1 MDGSTRLR
9 LPHLS
14 IVRRYA
20 ARGFVLWVLARLM
33 MMAVAIFG
41 ALIPLREVVRWSASG
56 AIGMLGV
63 CAVLGFVDVRVR
75 RERTLL
81 GNLGIDDR
89 EVVVMYI
96 AAAVVGELLLA
107 MVMPW

>member
-9 LPHLS
+9 LPHLA
-14 IVRRYA
+14 IVRRYF
-20 ARGFVLWVLARLM
+20 ARGFVLWLLARLM
-33 MMAVAIFG
+33 MMAVATF
-41 ALIPLREVVRWSASG
+41 AKIPIRDVVRWSVSG
-56 AIGMLGV
+56 ALGMLGV

-89 EVVVMYI
+89 ELVGMYVVPAI
-96 AAAVVGELLLA
+96 VGELLLA
-107 MVMPW
+107 MLLPW